1 VIIIAAP
8 KSMLVESLKSSFS
21 QAEFMEGFMIVP
33 IAIEEVGL
41 GSGSGNYRLSAL
53 SSSDFNNN
61 EATGM

>member
-1 VIIIAAP
+1 
-8 KSMLVESLKSSFS
+8 MLVESLKSSFS